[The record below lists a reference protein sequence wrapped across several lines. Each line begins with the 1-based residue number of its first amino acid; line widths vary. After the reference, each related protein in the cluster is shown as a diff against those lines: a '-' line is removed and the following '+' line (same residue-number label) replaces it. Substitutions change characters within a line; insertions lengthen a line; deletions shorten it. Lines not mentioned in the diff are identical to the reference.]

1 MMILHAPHSIL
12 KTANTH
18 VPNLISDLQSNKN
31 EGKKGQRHLDKGI
44 SHFCTLE
51 TEVCFAFHSSICQVG
66 GRNYKI
72 DIIFR
77 TPETQP
83 LAAHL

>member
-44 SHFCTLE
+44 SHLCTLE
-51 TEVCFAFHSSICQVG
+51 TEVC
-66 GRNYKI
+66 
-72 DIIFR
+72 
-77 TPETQP
+77 
-83 LAAHL
+83 LHLVRASVRWGKELQNRYHFSHP